1 MFKKTDILD
10 CDDGA
15 AEPFGN
21 FRQRSLDA
29 TFNEKLTDTLLIAGI
44 DLRDQTWL
52 VRLQLI

>member
-10 CDDGA
+10 CDDGS

-29 TFNEKLTDTLLIAGI
+29 TFNEKLTDALLIAGI
-44 DLRDQTWL
+44 DLRDQTGL
-52 VRLQLI
+52 IRLQLV

>member
-10 CDDGA
+10 RDDGS

-29 TFNEKLTDTLLIAGI
+29 TLNEKLTDALLIAGI
-44 DLRDQTWL
+44 DLRHQARL